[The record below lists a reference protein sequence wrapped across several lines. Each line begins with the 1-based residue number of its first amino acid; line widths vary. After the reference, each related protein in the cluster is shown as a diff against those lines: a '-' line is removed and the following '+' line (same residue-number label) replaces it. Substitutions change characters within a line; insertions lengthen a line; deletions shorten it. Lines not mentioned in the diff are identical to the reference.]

1 MSLPT
6 LPEEIWDE
14 IYWIWAVERAERV
27 KAAKRRVKAAAER
40 VKAAAERRR
49 EYQWIRELSIL
60 YEMGV

>member
-40 VKAAAERRR
+40 RR
-49 EYQWIRELSIL
+49 EYQWFSELRIL
-60 YEMGV
+60 YEAGVENPF

>member
-40 VKAAAERRR
+40 RR
-49 EYQWIRELSIL
+49 EYQWIRDLSIV